1 MCSRGRRRSL
11 ALSSFSDAAPRGG
24 SEARDSRFNATATAR
39 VVARLTSQ
47 SPLRDLAQPLFRCMW
62 QEVCFFSFFVH
73 FLLSLHCDTPL
84 AARTS
89 DSHHNKPKKF
99 SSSRHEAQCRT
110 LYPHGRCPSRR
121 RQTRSHNT
129 TRSKFSRA
137 QSCSA
142 LPAHIVAIDNGRFAC
157 CCRSVRRA
165 RAARSHRLGL

>member
-1 MCSRGRRRSL
+1 MQRRELPRAAAQGPDVICSSDTLPCMCVIITPWDFTR
-11 ALSSFSDAAPRGG
+11 PRG
-24 SEARDSRFNATATAR
+24 
-39 VVARLTSQ
+39 VVPSTSA
-47 SPLRDLAQPLFRCMW
+47 SLFRC
-62 QEVCFFSFFVH
+62 VARSLFFSFFVH
-73 FLLSLHCDTPL
+73 FLLSLHCATPL

-110 LYPHGRCPSRR
+110 C
-121 RQTRSHNT
+121 TRTAAAPVDADKHSHNT
-129 TRSKFSRA
+129 TRSNSLA

-165 RAARSHRLGL
+165 RAARSHRLGYDS